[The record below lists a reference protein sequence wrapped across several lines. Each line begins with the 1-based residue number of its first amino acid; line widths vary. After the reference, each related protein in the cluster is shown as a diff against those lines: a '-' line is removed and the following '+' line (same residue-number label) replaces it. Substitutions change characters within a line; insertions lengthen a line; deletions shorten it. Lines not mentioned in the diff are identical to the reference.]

1 MTGTPACL
9 LPHSLLSPQLRVQ
22 FSTDSRVQK
31 MFEILLDGNS
41 KADKLEK
48 VGAGP
53 AAGGLGTCQVTALP
67 LQTLLLCLGGNIA
80 DRLQARE
87 EAPWKN

>member
-1 MTGTPACL
+1 MTWTPACL

-22 FSTDSRVQK
+22 YSTDSRVQN

-41 KADKLEK
+41 EADKLEK

-53 AAGGLGTCQVTALP
+53 AAGALGTCQVTVLP
-67 LQTLLLCLGGNIA
+67 LQTLLLCLGGKAA

-87 EAPWKN
+87 AAPWRK